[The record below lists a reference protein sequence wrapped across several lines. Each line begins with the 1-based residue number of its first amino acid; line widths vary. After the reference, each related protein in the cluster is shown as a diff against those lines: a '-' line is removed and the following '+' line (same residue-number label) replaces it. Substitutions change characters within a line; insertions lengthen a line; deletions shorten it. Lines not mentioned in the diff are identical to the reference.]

1 MSKRFFKKTNIRIF
15 NKYLIMKTK
24 IINNKTKYDFYLSEI
39 TDQQKWLD
47 LHEKNLEKIKGKNV
61 LIVDDTCFTGT
72 TLRTIKE
79 YLLSIGANSVYTYC
93 LYDTRDNKIVDYY
106 SSKLDKIPLYWPW
119 GYEIN

>member
-1 MSKRFFKKTNIRIF
+1 MMDI
-15 NKYLIMKTK
+15 
-24 IINNKTKYDFYLSEI
+24 
-39 TDQQKWLD
+39 
-47 LHEKNLEKIKGKNV
+47 EKIKGKNV

>member
-1 MSKRFFKKTNIRIF
+1 MESANIEARKDKHINKIVIFLFVDGFLNQIDIIVINFKK
-15 NKYLIMKTK
+15 
-24 IINNKTKYDFYLSEI
+24 
-39 TDQQKWLD
+39 KW
-47 LHEKNLEKIKGKNV
+47 EY
-61 LIVDDTCFTGT
+61 
-72 TLRTIKE
+72 KE